1 MIWSMCIDVYN
12 WNVRLVGSRVLEE
25 EQASVDGGDCDGARG
40 EERVDGPCAEEDEPR
55 ALVGRHGVGD
65 AVPHVC
71 KVRDVA
77 RDVVRRHVEEADL
90 LGIRG
95 HVRGPHAE
103 AGRVVRVVRE
113 LAVDVQIVVDSDVV
127 RGMDALVLERE
138 EGRDVEVVRGD
149 GGDDPRLLV
158 DLVAHHKARVVL
170 REPALVH
177 KRRVPRLVRAAGRLH
192 LNGKHRVARRDRIAE
207 VRVRVLRIILLA
219 GVAPPNRRNQLEL
232 VLVGDVHH
240 GNLVGI

>member
-1 MIWSMCIDVYN
+1 MG
-12 WNVRLVGSRVLEE
+12 GSRVVLCAMCAEGSLLARVLEQ
-25 EQASVDGGDCDGARG
+25 EQAAVHRRHGNDAGRK
-40 EERVDGPCAEEDEPR
+40 ERVQRPRPEPDEL
-55 ALVGRHGVGD
+55 ALGRQDVGHAVANLAVG
-65 AVPHVC
+65 
-71 KVRDVA
+71 VA
-77 RDVVRRHVEEADL
+77 RDVVRRDVEESDF
-90 LGIRG
+90 LGAFG
-95 HVRGPHAE
+95 EVGGAHAHT
-103 AGRVVRVVRE
+103 GRVVRVVRE